1 MNFRRIMITAES
13 AANLVDEVEAQ
24 ARAAMLKDKGASE
37 RGCAEAPVL
46 FFCAVGVLD
55 IPGGVC
61 KTR

>member
-46 FFCAVGVLD
+46 FFFAQLAS
-55 IPGGVC
+55 
-61 KTR
+61 